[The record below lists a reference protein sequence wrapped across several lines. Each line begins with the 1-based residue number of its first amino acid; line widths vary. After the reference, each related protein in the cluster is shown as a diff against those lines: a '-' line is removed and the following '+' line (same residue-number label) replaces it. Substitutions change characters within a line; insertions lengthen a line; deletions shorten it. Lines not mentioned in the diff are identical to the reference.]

1 MAQVIP
7 AFVSQKIVTLM
18 RSDTE
23 PVNNKIFPP
32 EILEYTADYHFHQ
45 HHTRSHLIY
54 QLLMLIVIVAFI
66 SLFLIAVDVSVKS
79 TGIIRSTDDR
89 NEIKALVSGRLDSV
103 FVSENQ
109 RVQKGQT
116 LLKIEAEILKEQ
128 NQLVRAQKT
137 DYDNQIGDLTR
148 LLHLSRT
155 NNWSKKPGLVSG
167 LYKQD
172 FALFWQKITDA
183 KTTLLTVEKDFARN
197 KKLHDVKAISEAE
210 FDRAVLLHSTAG
222 NKIKTIMEEEEAR
235 WESEL
240 TQLKMKTRE
249 LNSQNQQYLRE
260 KDYYVVKAPISGT
273 IQQLKGLQPGSIV
286 ASNEFLAEISPD
298 EAMVAEMYVL
308 PKDIGLIHP
317 GTVTRL
323 QVDAYNYNQWG
334 LVTGKV
340 ISISNDVYTNGKEP
354 PFFKVRCQ
362 LDRNS
367 LTLRN
372 GYVGKL
378 KKGMTLQARFLVTER
393 TLFQLLY
400 DKADDWLNPNLI
412 ATTDTP
418 PLN

>member
-1 MAQVIP
+1 M
-7 AFVSQKIVTLM
+7 
-18 RSDTE
+18 E
-23 PVNNKIFPP
+23 NNNVNSNKIFPP
-32 EILEYTADYHFHQ
+32 EILEYTSDYHFHQ
-45 HHTRSHLIY
+45 HNTRSQLVY
-54 QLLMLIVIVAFI
+54 QMLMLIIIISFI
-66 SLFLIAVDVSVKS
+66 SLFIIAVDVSVRS

-109 RVQKGQT
+109 RVVKGQT

-128 NQLVRAQKT
+128 NQLVKAQKG
-137 DYDNQIGDLTR
+137 DYENQISDLNT

-183 KTTLLTVEKDFARN
+183 KTTLAAIEKDFARS
-197 KKLHDVKAISEAE
+197 KTLHNVKAISEAE
-210 FDRAVLLHSTAG
+210 FDRAVLQRSSA
-222 NKIKTIMEEEEAR
+222 NNNIKTIMEEEEAR

-240 TQLKMKTRE
+240 TQLQMKTRE
-249 LNSQNQQYLRE
+249 LNSQDKQYLRE
-260 KDYYVVKAPISGT
+260 KDFYVVKAPISGT
-273 IQQLKGLQPGSIV
+273 VQQLKGLQPGSIV
-286 ASNEFLAEISPD
+286 SANEFLAEISPD
-298 EAMVAEMYVL
+298 ETMVAEMFVM

-317 GTVTRL
+317 GTITRL

-340 ISISNDVYTNGKEP
+340 ISISNDVYTDGKTMP
-354 PFFKVRCQ
+354 YFKVRCQ
-362 LDRNS
+362 LDKNS
-367 LTLRN
+367 LKLPN
-372 GYVGKL
+372 GYEGKL

-400 DKADDWLNPNLI
+400 DKADDWLNPNLV
-412 ATTDTP
+412 ATAETP

>member
-1 MAQVIP
+1 M
-7 AFVSQKIVTLM
+7 
-18 RSDTE
+18 
-23 PVNNKIFPP
+23 NNPQPDKNRIFPP
-32 EILEYTADYHFHQ
+32 EILEYTADYHFHK
-45 HHTRSHLIY
+45 HHTRSGVVYRVMI
-54 QLLMLIVIVAFI
+54 LMTIIAFI
-66 SLFLIAVDVSVKS
+66 GLFVIAVDVSVKS
-79 TGIIRSTDDR
+79 TGIIRATDDR

-109 RVQKGQT
+109 RVRKGQT
-116 LLKIEAEILKEQ
+116 LLKIEAGILREQ
-128 NQLVRAQKT
+128 NQLVKAQKD
-137 DYDNQIGDLTR
+137 DYLNQIKDLNI

-155 NNWSKKPGLVSG
+155 NNWSKKPGLASG

-172 FALFWQKITDA
+172 FALFWQRINDA
-183 KTTLLTVEKDFARN
+183 KTTLATVEKDFERS
-197 KKLHDVKAISEAE
+197 KKLHEVKAISEAE
-210 FDRAVLLHSTAG
+210 YDRAVLLHSSATSR
-222 NKIKTIMEEEEAR
+222 IKTIMEEEEAR
-235 WESEL
+235 WEAAL
-240 TQLKMKTRE
+240 TQLRMKTRE
-249 LNSQNQQYLRE
+249 LESQDQQYLRE
-260 KDYYVVKAPISGT
+260 KDFYEVKAPISGT

-286 ASNEFLAEISPD
+286 TANELLAEISPD

-317 GTVTRL
+317 GTKTRL

-354 PFFKVRCQ
+354 PFFKVRCK
-362 LDRNS
+362 LDKNT
-367 LTLRN
+367 LTLKN

>member
-1 MAQVIP
+1 MENKEAN
-7 AFVSQKIVTLM
+7 S
-18 RSDTE
+18 
-23 PVNNKIFPP
+23 KIFPP
-32 EILEYTADYHFHQ
+32 EILEYTSDYHFHR
-45 HHTRSHLIY
+45 HHTRTNIIY
-54 QLLMLIVIVAFI
+54 QLLLLIVIIAFI
-66 SLFLIAVDVSVKS
+66 SLFLIAVDVSVRS
-79 TGIIRSTDDR
+79 TGIIRSQDDR

-109 RVQKGQT
+109 RVVKGQT

-128 NQLVRAQKT
+128 NQLVTSQKK
-137 DYDNQIGDLTR
+137 DFDNQIGDLNI

-183 KTTLLTVEKDFARN
+183 KTTLLTVEKDFARSN
-197 KKLHDVKAISEAE
+197 KLHEVKAISESE
-210 FDRAVLLHSTAG
+210 YDRALLLRSTA
-222 NKIKTIMEEEEAR
+222 NNRLKTIMEEEEAR

-240 TQLKMKTRE
+240 TQLQMKVRE
-249 LNSQNQQYLRE
+249 LNSQNAQYQRE
-260 KDYYVVKAPISGT
+260 KDFYVVKAPISGT

-298 EAMVAEMYVL
+298 QAMVAEMYVL
-308 PKDIGLIHP
+308 PKDIGLIRP
-317 GTVTRL
+317 GTKTRL

-334 LVTGKV
+334 LVTGEV

-354 PFFKVRCQ
+354 PYFKVRCK
-362 LDRNS
+362 LDRDA

-372 GYVGKL
+372 GYSGKL

-418 PLN
+418 SLN

>member
-1 MAQVIP
+1 MDKDH
-7 AFVSQKIVTLM
+7 SST
-18 RSDTE
+18 R
-23 PVNNKIFPP
+23 NKIFPP
-32 EILEYTADYHFHQ
+32 EILEYTSDYHFHQ
-45 HHTRSHLIY
+45 HHTRSNLIY
-54 QLLMLIVIVAFI
+54 QLLLLIIIVGFI
-66 SLFLIAVDVSVKS
+66 SMFLIAVDVSVRS
-79 TGIIRSTDDR
+79 TGIIRASDDR

-103 FVSENQ
+103 FVAENQ
-109 RVQKGQT
+109 RVEKGQT
-116 LLKIEAEILKEQ
+116 LLKIEAEIIKEQ
-128 NQLVRAQKT
+128 NQLVKAQKT
-137 DYDNQIGDLTR
+137 DFDNQIRDLKV

-197 KKLHDVKAISEAE
+197 KILHDVKAISEAE
-210 FDRAVLLHSTAG
+210 FDKAVLLHTTAK
-222 NKIKTIMEEEEAR
+222 NRIKTIMEEEEAR

-240 TQLKMKTRE
+240 TQLQMKSRE
-249 LNSQNQQYLRE
+249 LNSQDQQYLRE

-273 IQQLKGLQPGSIV
+273 IQQLKGLRPGSIV

-298 EAMVAEMYVL
+298 EAMIAEMYVL

-317 GTVTRL
+317 GTLTRL

-334 LVTGKV
+334 LVTGRV
-340 ISISNDVYTNGKEP
+340 LSISNDVYTDGKQP
-354 PFFKVRCQ
+354 PYFKVRCK
-362 LDRNS
+362 LDKSS
-367 LTLRN
+367 LTLKS
-372 GYVGKL
+372 GYEGKL

-400 DKADDWLNPNLI
+400 DKADDWLNPNLV
-412 ATTDTP
+412 ATTETP

>member
-1 MAQVIP
+1 MESKNNTA
-7 AFVSQKIVTLM
+7 S
-18 RSDTE
+18 
-23 PVNNKIFPP
+23 NKIFPP
-32 EILEYTADYHFHQ
+32 EILEFTSDYHFHQ
-45 HHTRSHLIY
+45 HNTRSHLVY
-54 QLLMLIVIVAFI
+54 QLLMLIMIVAFF
-66 SLFLIAVDVSVKS
+66 SLFLISVDVSVKS
-79 TGIIRSTDDR
+79 TGIIRSSDDR
-89 NEIKALVSGRLDSV
+89 NEIKALVSGRLDSI

-109 RVQKGQT
+109 RVVKGQT

-128 NQLVRAQKT
+128 NQLVRAQKE
-137 DYDNQIGDLTR
+137 DFGNQIKDLNV

-155 NNWSKKPGLVSG
+155 NNWSKKPGLSSG

-183 KTTLLTVEKDFARN
+183 KTTLLTVEKDFVRN
-197 KKLHDVKAISEAE
+197 KKLYEVKAISEAE
-210 FDRAVLLHSTAG
+210 FDKALLLHSTAT

-240 TQLKMKTRE
+240 TQLQMKSRE
-249 LNSQNQQYLRE
+249 LNSQNKQYLRE

-286 ASNEFLAEISPD
+286 AANEFLAEISPD
-298 EAMVAEMYVL
+298 EQMVAEMYVL
-308 PKDIGLIHP
+308 PKDIGLIQP
-317 GTVTRL
+317 GTTSRL

-340 ISISNDVYTNGKEP
+340 TSISNDVYTNGKET
-354 PFFKVRCQ
+354 PFFKVRCK
-362 LDRNS
+362 LDQNS
-367 LTLRN
+367 LRLRN

-393 TLFQLLY
+393 TLFQLMY
-400 DKADDWLNPNLI
+400 DKADDWLNPNLV
-412 ATTDTP
+412 ATTATP

>member
-1 MAQVIP
+1 ME
-7 AFVSQKIVTLM
+7 SNN
-18 RSDTE
+18 
-23 PVNNKIFPP
+23 VNSNKIFPP
-32 EILEYTADYHFHQ
+32 EILEYTSDYHFHQ
-45 HHTRSHLIY
+45 HNTRSQLVY
-54 QLLMLIVIVAFI
+54 QMLMLIIIISFI
-66 SLFLIAVDVSVKS
+66 SLFIIAVDVSVRS

-109 RVQKGQT
+109 RVVKGQT

-128 NQLVRAQKT
+128 NQLVKAQKG
-137 DYDNQIGDLTR
+137 DYENQIRDLNT

-183 KTTLLTVEKDFARN
+183 KTTLAAIEKDFARS
-197 KKLHDVKAISEAE
+197 KTLHNVKAISEAE
-210 FDRAVLLHSTAG
+210 FDRAVLQRSSAN

-240 TQLKMKTRE
+240 TQLQMKTRE
-249 LNSQNQQYLRE
+249 LNSQDKQYLRE
-260 KDYYVVKAPISGT
+260 KDFYVVKAPISGT
-273 IQQLKGLQPGSIV
+273 VQQLKGLQPGSIV
-286 ASNEFLAEISPD
+286 SANEFLAEISPD
-298 EAMVAEMYVL
+298 ETMVAEMFVM

-317 GTVTRL
+317 GTITRL

-340 ISISNDVYTNGKEP
+340 ISISNDVYTDGKTMP
-354 PFFKVRCQ
+354 YFKVRCQ
-362 LDRNS
+362 LDKNS
-367 LTLRN
+367 LKLPN
-372 GYVGKL
+372 GYEGKL

-400 DKADDWLNPNLI
+400 DKADDWLNPNLV
-412 ATTDTP
+412 ATAETP

>member
-1 MAQVIP
+1 MENKDKTP
-7 AFVSQKIVTLM
+7 G
-18 RSDTE
+18 
-23 PVNNKIFPP
+23 KIFPP
-32 EILEYTADYHFHQ
+32 EILEYTSDYHFHQ
-45 HHTRSHLIY
+45 HHTRSQLIY
-54 QLLMLIVIVAFI
+54 QLLMLIVIVSFI
-66 SLFLIAVDVSVKS
+66 SLFLIAVDVSVRS
-79 TGIIRSTDDR
+79 TGIIRSQDDR

-103 FVSENQ
+103 FVTENQ

-128 NQLVRAQKT
+128 NQLVQAQKS
-137 DYDNQIGDLTR
+137 DFDNQVRDLNI

-155 NNWSKKPGLVSG
+155 NNWSKKPGLISG

-183 KTTLLTVEKDFARN
+183 KTTMMTVEKDFARN
-197 KKLHDVKAISEAE
+197 KTLYNVKAISEAE
-210 FDRAVLLHSTAG
+210 YDRAVLLRSTAQ
-222 NKIKTIMEEEEAR
+222 NRIKTIMEEEEAR
-235 WESEL
+235 WEAAL
-240 TQLKMKTRE
+240 TQLQMKVRE
-249 LNSQNQQYLRE
+249 LSSQNQQYIRE
-260 KDYYVVKAPISGT
+260 KDFYVVKAPISGT
-273 IQQLKGLQPGSIV
+273 VQQLKGLQPGSIV
-286 ASNEFLAEISPD
+286 AANEFLAEISPD
-298 EAMVAEMYVL
+298 EAMLAEMYVM

-317 GTVTRL
+317 GTITRL

-354 PFFKVRCQ
+354 PYFKVRCQ
-362 LDRNS
+362 LDKNS
-367 LTLRN
+367 LTLPN
-372 GYVGKL
+372 GYEGKL

-412 ATTDTP
+412 ATTETP

>member
-1 MAQVIP
+1 MESKNNP
-7 AFVSQKIVTLM
+7 AS
-18 RSDTE
+18 
-23 PVNNKIFPP
+23 NKIFPP
-32 EILEYTADYHFHQ
+32 EILEFTSDYHFHQ
-45 HHTRSHLIY
+45 HNTRSHLVY
-54 QLLMLIVIVAFI
+54 QLLMLILIVAFI
-66 SLFLIAVDVSVKS
+66 SLFLISVDVSVKS
-79 TGIIRSTDDR
+79 TGIIRSSDDR
-89 NEIKALVSGRLDSV
+89 NEIKALVSGRLDSI

-109 RVQKGQT
+109 RVVKGQT

-128 NQLVRAQKT
+128 NQLVKAQKE
-137 DYDNQIGDLTR
+137 DFGNQIKDLNM

-155 NNWSKKPGLVSG
+155 NNWSKKPGLSSG

-183 KTTLLTVEKDFARN
+183 KTTLMTVEKDFARN
-197 KKLHDVKAISEAE
+197 KKLYEVKAISEAE
-210 FDRAVLLHSTAG
+210 FDRALLLHSTAT

-240 TQLKMKTRE
+240 TQLQMKNRE
-249 LNSQNQQYLRE
+249 LSSQDKQYLRE

-286 ASNEFLAEISPD
+286 AANEFLAEISPD
-298 EAMVAEMYVL
+298 EQMVAEMYVL

-317 GTVTRL
+317 GTVSRL

-340 ISISNDVYTNGKEP
+340 TSISNDVYTNGKEP
-354 PFFKVRCQ
+354 PFFKVRCK
-362 LDRNS
+362 LDQNA
-367 LTLRN
+367 LRLSN

-378 KKGMTLQARFLVTER
+378 KKGMTLQARFLVTKR
-393 TLFQLLY
+393 TLFQLMY
-400 DKADDWLNPNLI
+400 DKADDWLNPNLV
-412 ATTDTP
+412 ATTETP

>member
-1 MAQVIP
+1 MEKEINTA
-7 AFVSQKIVTLM
+7 
-18 RSDTE
+18 R
-23 PVNNKIFPP
+23 NKIFPP
-32 EILEYTADYHFHQ
+32 EILEHTADYHFHE
-45 HHTRSHLIY
+45 HNTRSSLVY
-54 QLLMLIVIVAFI
+54 QLSMAIMIVAFI
-66 SLFLIAVDVSVKS
+66 SLFVITVDVSVKS
-79 TGIIRSTDDR
+79 TGIIRATDDR

-109 RVQKGQT
+109 RVVKGQT
-116 LLKIEAEILKEQ
+116 LLKIESEILKEQ
-128 NQLVRAQKT
+128 NQLVKAQKQ
-137 DYDNQIGDLTR
+137 DYDKQIDDLNV

-155 NNWSKKPGLVSG
+155 NNWSKKPGLTSG

-183 KTTLLTVEKDFARN
+183 KTTLMTVEKDFARN

-210 FDRAVLLHSTAG
+210 FDRAQLLYATAS

-240 TQLKMKTRE
+240 TQLQMKTRE
-249 LNSQNQQYLRE
+249 LNSQDKQYLRE
-260 KDYYVVKAPISGT
+260 KDFYVVKAPISGT

-286 ASNEFLAEISPD
+286 SSNEFLADISPD
-298 EAMVAEMYVL
+298 EMMVAEMYVL

-317 GTVTRL
+317 GTKTRL
-323 QVDAYNYNQWG
+323 QVDAYDYNQWG
-334 LVTGKV
+334 LVTGEV

-354 PFFKVRCQ
+354 PFFKVRCK
-362 LDRNS
+362 LDANS
-367 LTLRN
+367 LTLKN

-412 ATTDTP
+412 ATTETP

>member
-1 MAQVIP
+1 MESKNNP
-7 AFVSQKIVTLM
+7 AS
-18 RSDTE
+18 
-23 PVNNKIFPP
+23 NKIFPP
-32 EILEYTADYHFHQ
+32 EILEFTSDYHFHQ
-45 HHTRSHLIY
+45 HNTRSHLVY
-54 QLLMLIVIVAFI
+54 QLLMLILIVAFI
-66 SLFLIAVDVSVKS
+66 SLFLISVDVSVKS
-79 TGIIRSTDDR
+79 TGIIRSSDDR
-89 NEIKALVSGRLDSV
+89 NEIKALVSGRLDSI

-109 RVQKGQT
+109 RVVKGQT

-128 NQLVRAQKT
+128 NQLVKAQKE
-137 DYDNQIGDLTR
+137 DFGNQIKDLNM

-155 NNWSKKPGLVSG
+155 NNWSKKPGLSSG

-183 KTTLLTVEKDFARN
+183 KTTLMTVEKDFARN
-197 KKLHDVKAISEAE
+197 KKLYEVKAISEAE
-210 FDRAVLLHSTAG
+210 FDRALLLHSTAT

-240 TQLKMKTRE
+240 TQLQMKNRE
-249 LNSQNQQYLRE
+249 LSSQDKQYLRE

-286 ASNEFLAEISPD
+286 AANEFLAEISPD
-298 EAMVAEMYVL
+298 EQMVAEMYVL

-317 GTVTRL
+317 GTVSRL

-334 LVTGKV
+334 LVTGQV
-340 ISISNDVYTNGKEP
+340 TSISNDVYTNGKEP
-354 PFFKVRCQ
+354 PFFKVRCK
-362 LDRNS
+362 LDQNA
-367 LTLRN
+367 LRLSN

-393 TLFQLLY
+393 TLFQLMY
-400 DKADDWLNPNLI
+400 DKADDWLNPNLV
-412 ATTDTP
+412 ATTETP

>member
-1 MAQVIP
+1 MEN
-7 AFVSQKIVTLM
+7 
-18 RSDTE
+18 RDT
-23 PVNNKIFPP
+23 NNKIFPP
-32 EILEYTADYHFHQ
+32 EILEYTSDYHFHQ
-45 HHTRSHLIY
+45 HHTRSNIVY
-54 QLLMLIVIVAFI
+54 QLMMLIIILAFA
-66 SLFLIAVDVSVKS
+66 SLFLIAVDVSVRS
-79 TGIIRSTDDR
+79 TGIIRSVDDR
-89 NEIKALVSGRLDSV
+89 NEIKALVSGRVDSI

-109 RVQKGQT
+109 KVIKGQT

-128 NQLVRAQKT
+128 NQLVKAQKS
-137 DYDNQIGDLTR
+137 DFDNQVADLNI

-197 KKLHDVKAISEAE
+197 NKLHEVKAISEAE
-210 FDRAVLLHSTAG
+210 FDRALLIRSSAT

-240 TQLKMKTRE
+240 TQLQMKVRE
-249 LNSQNQQYLRE
+249 LNSQNKQYQRE
-260 KDYYVVKAPISGT
+260 KDFYVVKAPISGT
-273 IQQLKGLQPGSIV
+273 VQQLKGLQPGSIV

-308 PKDIGLIHP
+308 PKDIGLIRP
-317 GTVTRL
+317 GTTTRL
-323 QVDAYNYNQWG
+323 QVDAFNYNQWG

-340 ISISNDVYTNGKEP
+340 ISISNDVYTNGKQP
-354 PFFKVRCQ
+354 PHFKVRCR
-362 LDRNS
+362 LDKNA
-367 LTLRN
+367 LTLHN
-372 GYVGKL
+372 GYQGKL

-393 TLFQLLY
+393 TLYQLLY

-412 ATTDTP
+412 AANDTP
-418 PLN
+418 SLN

>member
-1 MAQVIP
+1 MEN
-7 AFVSQKIVTLM
+7 TRE
-18 RSDTE
+18 RSNT
-23 PVNNKIFPP
+23 KIFPP
-32 EILEYTADYHFHQ
+32 EILEYTSDYHFHQ
-45 HHTRSHLIY
+45 HHTRSNLIY
-54 QLLMLIVIVAFI
+54 QLLMLILIVAFI
-66 SLFLIAVDVSVKS
+66 SLFLIAVDVSVRS
-79 TGIIRSTDDR
+79 TGVIRSSDDR

-109 RVQKGQT
+109 RVKKGQT
-116 LLKIEAEILKEQ
+116 LLKIEADILKEQ
-128 NQLVRAQKT
+128 NQLVKAQKS
-137 DYDNQIGDLTR
+137 DYENQIKDLSI

-197 KKLHDVKAISEAE
+197 KKLYEVKAISEAE
-210 FDRAVLLHSTAG
+210 FDRALLLHSTAT

-235 WESEL
+235 WEAAL
-240 TQLKMKTRE
+240 TQLQMKTRE
-249 LNSQNQQYLRE
+249 LSSQDKQYLRE
-260 KDYYVVKAPISGT
+260 KDYYVVKSPINGT
-273 IQQLKGLQPGSIV
+273 VQQLKGIQPGSIV
-286 ASNEFLAEISPD
+286 AANEFLAEISPD
-298 EAMVAEMYVL
+298 EAMIAEMYVL

-317 GTVTRL
+317 GTKTRL

-334 LVTGKV
+334 LVTGEV
-340 ISISNDVYTNGKEP
+340 ISISNDVYTNGKEQ
-354 PFFKVRCQ
+354 PFFKVRCK
-362 LDRNS
+362 LDRNA

-372 GYVGKL
+372 GYEGKL

-418 PLN
+418 AAN

>member
-1 MAQVIP
+1 MENI
-7 AFVSQKIVTLM
+7 
-18 RSDTE
+18 
-23 PVNNKIFPP
+23 NNKIFPP
-32 EILEYTADYHFHQ
+32 EILEFTSDYHFHQ
-45 HHTRSHLIY
+45 HNTRSSIVY
-54 QLLMLIVIVAFI
+54 QLVMLIMIVAFL
-66 SLFLIAVDVSVKS
+66 SLFVIAVDVSVKS
-79 TGIIRSTDDR
+79 AGLIRSVDDR

-109 RVQKGQT
+109 RVTKGQT

-128 NQLVRAQKT
+128 NQLVRAQKS
-137 DYDNQIGDLTR
+137 DFDNQVADLNI

-155 NNWSKKPGLVSG
+155 NNWSKKPGLISG

-197 KKLHDVKAISEAE
+197 KTLHEVKAISEVE
-210 FDRAVLLHSTAG
+210 FDRALLLRSTAT

-240 TQLKMKTRE
+240 TQLQMKVRE
-249 LNSQNQQYLRE
+249 LKSQNEQYLRE
-260 KDYYVVKAPISGT
+260 KDFYVVKAPITGT

-298 EAMVAEMYVL
+298 ESMVAEMFVY
-308 PKDIGLIHP
+308 PKDIGLIRK
-317 GTVTRL
+317 GTKTRL

-334 LVTGKV
+334 LVTGEV

-354 PFFKVRCQ
+354 PYFKVRCR
-362 LDRNS
+362 LDQDG
-367 LTLRN
+367 LTLPN
-372 GYVGKL
+372 GYKGKL
-378 KKGMTLQARFLVTER
+378 KKGMTLQARFLVTKR

-412 ATTDTP
+412 ASVETP